1 MIVGCARIILVFS
14 FISTEVRG
22 SENGVTE
29 TVFRKIFAPDSDVPV
44 QYKSL
49 EGNKLNPKE
58 IYLEVNCIIIIII
71 IEGFILS
78 VIGDYTDHCSL
89 VQSYFSNRY

>member
-1 MIVGCARIILVFS
+1 MAMYVQYNGNAISSFEVIMIVGCARIILVFS

-58 IYLEVNCIIIIII
+58 IYLEVNCI
-71 IEGFILS
+71 L
-78 VIGDYTDHCSL
+78 
-89 VQSYFSNRY
+89 

>member
-1 MIVGCARIILVFS
+1 MIVSCARIILVFS

-58 IYLEVNCIIIIII
+58 IYLEVNCILCLR
-71 IEGFILS
+71 FPCQLPMQ
-78 VIGDYTDHCSL
+78 VRACPYQLQVLHCL
-89 VQSYFSNRY
+89 GALLHC